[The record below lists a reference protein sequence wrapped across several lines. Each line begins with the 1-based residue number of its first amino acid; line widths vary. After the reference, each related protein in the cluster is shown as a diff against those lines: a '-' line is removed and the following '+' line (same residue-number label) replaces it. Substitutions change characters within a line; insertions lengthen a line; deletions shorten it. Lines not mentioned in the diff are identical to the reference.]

1 MEDRKVVIELQN
13 VKRYFQV
20 GSETVKALRGV
31 SFKIYE
37 GEFVTIQGTSG
48 SGKSTLLN
56 QLGCLDTPTSG
67 EYFLDGISVRTMSKT
82 QRAHLRNRK
91 IGFVFQNYN
100 LLAKTTAIENVEL
113 PLMYNSAVSATERR
127 ERAISALKAV
137 GLGDRLEHKSNQ
149 MSGGQMQRVAIARAL
164 VNDPAVLLAD
174 EATGN
179 LDTRT
184 SFEMLVLFQ
193 ELYKQGHTII
203 FVTHNPEIAEYASR
217 NINLRDGKIRE
228 DTINTNIK
236 SAAEALAA
244 LIMNILNLFKV
255 SIKAVSNNKMRSFL
269 SMLGIIIGVAA
280 VIIMM
285 AIGQGSKE
293 SIRQELSTMGTN
305 LLTVRPGADMRGGV
319 RQDPSSMQT
328 LKMADYERI
337 LRERKFVT
345 KVSPEVTAS
354 GQVIYGNNNTNTSM
368 YGESTDYLDIKQWTI
383 EEGECFTDEDIKKA
397 SKVCVVGK
405 TIVTELFGEGAD
417 PIGKTVR
424 FKSIPMRIVGV
435 LKSKGYNSWGMD
447 QDNVMIA
454 PYTTVMK
461 RVAAQTW
468 FSSIV
473 CSAVTEELS
482 DAAIEELTQIL
493 RDNHKLKEDADDD
506 FTIRSQAEM
515 METMSS
521 TMDTVTLILVVAA
534 AFSLLVA
541 GIGIMNIMLVSV
553 TERTKEIGLRMAV
566 GATGPVISLQFL
578 IESVLISVTG
588 GLLGIFVGCS
598 ASAFLPSFGMPS
610 SVPAWSIYVSFLVC
624 VFIGVL
630 FGYIPAQKA
639 ANMDPIE
646 AIRHE

>member
-1 MEDRKVVIELQN
+1 
-13 VKRYFQV
+13 
-20 GSETVKALRGV
+20 
-31 SFKIYE
+31 
-37 GEFVTIQGTSG
+37 
-48 SGKSTLLN
+48 
-56 QLGCLDTPTSG
+56 
-67 EYFLDGISVRTMSKT
+67 
-82 QRAHLRNRK
+82 
-91 IGFVFQNYN
+91 
-100 LLAKTTAIENVEL
+100 
-113 PLMYNSAVSATERR
+113 
-127 ERAISALKAV
+127 
-137 GLGDRLEHKSNQ
+137 
-149 MSGGQMQRVAIARAL
+149 
-164 VNDPAVLLAD
+164 
-174 EATGN
+174 
-179 LDTRT
+179 
-184 SFEMLVLFQ
+184 
-193 ELYKQGHTII
+193 
-203 FVTHNPEIAEYASR
+203 
-217 NINLRDGKIRE
+217 
-228 DTINTNIK
+228 
-236 SAAEALAA
+236 
-244 LIMNILNLFKV
+244 MNILNLFKV
-255 SIKAVSNNKMRSFL
+255 SLRAVANNKMRSFL

-285 AIGQGSKE
+285 SIGQGSKE
-293 SIRQELSTMGTN
+293 SIRSELSTMGTN
-305 LLTVRPGADMRGGV
+305 LLTIRPGADMRGGV

-328 LKMADYERI
+328 LKMADYQRI
-337 LRERKFVT
+337 LAEKKFVT
-345 KVSPEVTAS
+345 KVSPEVTSS
-354 GQVIYGNNNTNTSM
+354 GQVIYGNNNTNTTI
-368 YGESTDYLDIKQWTI
+368 YGESPEYLDIKLWTI
-383 EEGECFTDEDIKKA
+383 EKGDCFTEEDIKKA
-397 SKVCVVGK
+397 AKVVVVGQTVVK
-405 TIVTELFGEGAD
+405 ELFGEHID

-424 FKSIPMRIVGV
+424 FKSIPMRIIGV
-435 LKSKGYNSWGMD
+435 LKAKGYNSWGMD

-461 RVAAQTW
+461 RIAAQTF

-473 CSAVTEELS
+473 CSAITEELS

-493 RDNHKLKEDADDD
+493 RQNHKLKEDAADD

-588 GLLGIFVGCS
+588 GLIGIFVGCS
-598 ASAFLPSFGMPS
+598 ASEGIGLMGIPVSI
-610 SVPAWSIYVSFLVC
+610 PAWSIYVSFLVC

>member
-1 MEDRKVVIELQN
+1 MEEERKVVIELQN

-20 GSETVKALRGV
+20 GSETVKALRGI

-67 EYFLDGISVRTMSKT
+67 EYLLDGISVRTMSKT
-82 QRAHLRNRK
+82 KRAKLRNRK
-91 IGFVFQNYN
+91 IGFVFQSYN
-100 LLAKTTAIENVEL
+100 LLPKTTALENVEL
-113 PLMYNSAVSATERR
+113 PLMYNSEVSAAERH
-127 ERAISALKAV
+127 EKAVKALQAV
-137 GLGDRLEHKSNQ
+137 GLGDRMYHKSNQ

-228 DTINTNIK
+228 DTVNTNIK

-244 LIMNILNLFKV
+244 LPIPM
-255 SIKAVSNNKMRSFL
+255 S
-269 SMLGIIIGVAA
+269 
-280 VIIMM
+280 
-285 AIGQGSKE
+285 IGQGSKE
-293 SIRQELSTMGTN
+293 SIRAELSTMGTN
-305 LLTVRPGADMRGGV
+305 LLTIRPGADMRGGV

-337 LRERKFVT
+337 LREKKFVT

-354 GQVIYGNNNTNTSM
+354 GQAIYGNNNTNSTM
-368 YGESTDYLDIKQWTI
+368 YGESVDYLDIKQWAV
-383 EEGECFTDEDIKKA
+383 EEGECFTEEDIKKA
-397 SKVCVVGK
+397 AKVVVVGT
-405 TIVTELFGEGAD
+405 TIVKELFGENVD
-417 PIGKTVR
+417 PIGKTIR

-447 QDNVMIA
+447 QDNVIIA

-461 RVAAQTW
+461 RIAAQTY

-493 RDNHKLKEDADDD
+493 RDNHKLKDGADDD

-521 TMDTVTLILVVAA
+521 TMDTVTIILVVAA

-588 GLLGIFVGCS
+588 GLIGVIVGVGASSGIS
-598 ASAFLPSFGMPS
+598 AFGMPS

-646 AIRHE
+646 VSCRLLHSGEAQESSSCSI

>member
-1 MEDRKVVIELQN
+1 
-13 VKRYFQV
+13 
-20 GSETVKALRGV
+20 
-31 SFKIYE
+31 
-37 GEFVTIQGTSG
+37 
-48 SGKSTLLN
+48 
-56 QLGCLDTPTSG
+56 
-67 EYFLDGISVRTMSKT
+67 
-82 QRAHLRNRK
+82 
-91 IGFVFQNYN
+91 
-100 LLAKTTAIENVEL
+100 
-113 PLMYNSAVSATERR
+113 
-127 ERAISALKAV
+127 
-137 GLGDRLEHKSNQ
+137 
-149 MSGGQMQRVAIARAL
+149 
-164 VNDPAVLLAD
+164 
-174 EATGN
+174 
-179 LDTRT
+179 
-184 SFEMLVLFQ
+184 
-193 ELYKQGHTII
+193 
-203 FVTHNPEIAEYASR
+203 
-217 NINLRDGKIRE
+217 
-228 DTINTNIK
+228 
-236 SAAEALAA
+236 
-244 LIMNILNLFKV
+244 MNISNLFKV
-255 SIKAVSNNKMRSFL
+255 SLRAVANNKMRSFL

-293 SIRQELSTMGTN
+293 SIRSELSTMGTN
-305 LLTVRPGADMRGGV
+305 LLTIRPGADMRGGV
-319 RQDPSSMQT
+319 RQDPSAMQT

-337 LRERKFVT
+337 LREKKYVT
-345 KVSPEVTAS
+345 KVSPEVTSS
-354 GQVIYGNNNTNTSM
+354 GQVIYGNNNTNTSI
-368 YGESTDYLDIKQWTI
+368 YGESPEYLDIKQW
-383 EEGECFTDEDIKKA
+383 EVEDGECFTEEDVKKA
-397 SKVCVVGK
+397 AKVVVVGK
-405 TIVTELFGEGAD
+405 TIVDELFGTGID
-417 PIGKTVR
+417 PIGKTIR

-461 RVAAQTW
+461 RIVAQTF

-482 DAAIEELTQIL
+482 DAAIEELTQML
-493 RDNHKLKEDADDD
+493 RNNHKLKDGADDD
-506 FTIRSQAEM
+506 FTIRSPAEM

-521 TMDTVTLILVVAA
+521 TMDTVTIILVVAA

-588 GLLGIFVGCS
+588 GLIGILVGCS
-598 ASAFLPSFGMPS
+598 ASSALSAIGMPS

>member
-1 MEDRKVVIELQN
+1 
-13 VKRYFQV
+13 
-20 GSETVKALRGV
+20 
-31 SFKIYE
+31 
-37 GEFVTIQGTSG
+37 
-48 SGKSTLLN
+48 
-56 QLGCLDTPTSG
+56 
-67 EYFLDGISVRTMSKT
+67 
-82 QRAHLRNRK
+82 
-91 IGFVFQNYN
+91 
-100 LLAKTTAIENVEL
+100 
-113 PLMYNSAVSATERR
+113 
-127 ERAISALKAV
+127 
-137 GLGDRLEHKSNQ
+137 
-149 MSGGQMQRVAIARAL
+149 
-164 VNDPAVLLAD
+164 
-174 EATGN
+174 
-179 LDTRT
+179 
-184 SFEMLVLFQ
+184 
-193 ELYKQGHTII
+193 
-203 FVTHNPEIAEYASR
+203 
-217 NINLRDGKIRE
+217 
-228 DTINTNIK
+228 
-236 SAAEALAA
+236 
-244 LIMNILNLFKV
+244 MNITNLFKV
-255 SIKAVSNNKMRSFL
+255 SLKAVANNKMRSFL

-305 LLTVRPGADMRGGV
+305 LLTIRPGADMRGGV
-319 RQDPSSMQT
+319 RQDPSAMQT

-337 LRERKFVT
+337 MREKKFVS

-354 GQVIYGNNNTNTSM
+354 GQAIYGNNNTTSSM
-368 YGESTDYLDIKQWTI
+368 YGESIEYIDIRQWTI
-383 EEGECFTDEDIKKA
+383 EEGECYTEEDIKKA
-397 SKVCVVGK
+397 AKVCLIGATVVK
-405 TIVTELFGEGAD
+405 ELFDGHD
-417 PIGKTVR
+417 PIGKTIR
-424 FKSIPMRIVGV
+424 FKSIPMRVIGV

-447 QDNVMIA
+447 QDNVIIA

-461 RVAAQTW
+461 RIAAQTY

-473 CSAVTEELS
+473 CSALTEELS
-482 DAAIEELTQIL
+482 DAAIEELTQML
-493 RDNHKLKEDADDD
+493 RDNHKLKGEAADD

-521 TMDTVTLILVVAA
+521 TMDTVTIILVVAA

-588 GLLGIFVGCS
+588 GLLGVIVGVAASTFV
-598 ASAFLPSFGMPS
+598 ASFGMPS

-624 VFIGVL
+624 VCIGVL